1 MVGLI
6 AFAVVRVRRI
16 SAILRQAV
24 NQLRAAAD
32 GTATAAEQ
40 ISVSSQTLADGASR
54 QAASLEETSA
64 SSEEINS
71 MSRRNAEHSLAAAEK
86 MDRTARQVA
95 DVNARLGQ
103 LVVSMNQISASGDKI
118 SKIIR
123 TIDEIAFQTNILAL
137 NAAVEAARAGEAGMG
152 FAVVADEV
160 RNLSQRCAHAANDT
174 TALIEDSIGKSKEGR
189 NRLDQVTESVRDI
202 TDSTQQVKVL
212 VDEIRASSGEQ
223 TGGIEQVS
231 RALSEMERVTEQTA
245 AGGEESALVSQ
256 ELLTQSR
263 ALKETVA
270 CLAAM
275 VNGNT

>member
-1 MVGLI
+1 
-6 AFAVVRVRRI
+6 
-16 SAILRQAV
+16 
-24 NQLRAAAD
+24 
-32 GTATAAEQ
+32 
-40 ISVSSQTLADGASR
+40 
-54 QAASLEETSA
+54 
-64 SSEEINS
+64 
-71 MSRRNAEHSLAAAEK
+71 
-86 MDRTARQVA
+86 VA